1 MTCRGVADLI
11 RSQRA
16 ALALVGLFVATWA
29 GGCGGSD
36 QSAGG
41 GSATRTIHGTV
52 AGPAGVAMVRSSL
65 GEAPV
70 AGGRFA
76 IVGFEGRQLV
86 AAESADGVPMLLGWL
101 GDGAT
106 ELSPRSLAEVLVWL
120 ATLAPMAPPELQAEL
135 QALLADAA
143 ELDPLADAIAAAL
156 AGNPDAF
163 ATDQPTV
170 AQALADVLAALAA
183 AGTAERGSR
192 AAQIYV
198 DRLGRALLIN
208 PTDAKSGL
216 RLDTTGGLDTVT
228 VFNAYRRLTHVSI
241 DRVSTFDA
249 DGNETASTSHLTD
262 FELPAVQG
270 VSTTIGSFVDL
281 IWGRTAYGEVSSQAV
296 KLPNVDG
303 AAKTR
308 YELLVVGPGHLPGDG
323 DRMDAQERAK
333 QREVTQIFIA
343 RDVFLTLVLNWL
355 IPASGVQSVLGSEA
369 AKDATQDVVNLIGN
383 SVPGAWDKA
392 AGGDVSGALFDVYQA
407 LATSNSFRNALLQI
421 TLRLIAAR
429 FGKPAIEKLGDRV
442 ATLMKSMAVVDAALA
457 GFDVSQIGNAIANAA
472 IAEAWQVDVVRSAV
486 RLDPEQASIE
496 PRDIVE
502 LTVAVTDAPAGT
514 PFEYRY
520 STPGSAGQI
529 RNATQT
535 GTQITSSQP
544 TIIYEAGSDEGND
557 TVTVE
562 VFALAGPGGADREKV
577 GEATSMIE
585 VKHSAV
591 QVEPG
596 FREVEG
602 GQSVSL
608 KATVD
613 PAPAGPLRF
622 RWTTAAAH
630 GVLDGPLDGF
640 PQSFENVVDNGN
652 TNAVVYHSDPRA
664 DRVGTEEIRC
674 EVIDQEG
681 NTLGAD
687 SAFIEVKNEPDSQI
701 MVEEVETFDQP
712 SGASFRTISGLRHYV
727 FTAVRGDV
735 GYRQIY
741 RYADPNEDIP
751 STPKDGASFT
761 IRHGTSYRTP
771 AEFRAEF
778 PHSTLQ
784 LADDERVITFGIGS
798 RRFHMNDWD
807 QIPEFRADLEASAR
821 FWFDKI
827 DFEVQTID

>member
-1 MTCRGVADLI
+1 MTCHGVVDLV
-11 RSQRA
+11 RSRRVA
-16 ALALVGLFVATWA
+16 SALVGLLLAAWA

-36 QSAGG
+36 QPAGG
-41 GSATRTIHGTV
+41 GSATRSIDGTV
-52 AGPAGVAMVRSSL
+52 TGADGVAMVLTSL

-70 AGGRFA
+70 AGGRFSVA
-76 IVGFEGRQLV
+76 GFDGRQLV
-86 AAESADGVPMLLGWL
+86 AAESANGVPMLLGWL

-120 ATLAPMAPPELQAEL
+120 ATLASIAPPDLHAEL

-143 ELDPLADAIAAAL
+143 ELDPLADAVAAAL
-156 AGNPDAF
+156 ADDPDAF
-163 ATDQPTV
+163 ASDQPEV
-170 AQALADVLAALAA
+170 AAALAEVLAALAA

-192 AAQIYV
+192 AAQVYV
-198 DRLGRALLIN
+198 GRLSRALLIN

-216 RLDTTGGLDTVT
+216 RLDTTGGIDTVT

-249 DGNETASTSHLTD
+249 DGNETASPSHLTD

-303 AAKTR
+303 VAKTR

-323 DRMDAQERAK
+323 DRMDAQEQAK

-343 RDVFLTLVLNWL
+343 RDVILTLVLNWV

-392 AGGDVSGALFDVYQA
+392 AAGDVSGALFDIYHA
-407 LATSNSFRNALLQI
+407 LATSNSFRNALLQLA
-421 TLRLIAAR
+421 LRLIAAR
-429 FGKPAIEKLGDRV
+429 LGKTAVEKIGGRV
-442 ATLMKSMAVVDAALA
+442 ATLMKSMAAVDAALA
-457 GFDVSQIGNAIANAA
+457 GFDVTVIGSAIANSS
-472 IAEAWQVDVVRSAV
+472 IAEAWQVDVVRSSV

-496 PRDIVE
+496 PRGIVD
-502 LTVAVTDAPAGT
+502 LTASVTDAPDGT
-514 PFEYRY
+514 PFEYRF
-520 STPGSAGQI
+520 STPGNVGQI
-529 RNATQT
+529 RNATDT

-544 TIIYEAGSDEGND
+544 LIVYEAGSDEGSD

-562 VFALAGPGGADREKV
+562 VFALAGPGGAEREKV

-585 VKHSAV
+585 VEHSAV

-596 FREVEG
+596 FKEVEG

-630 GVLDGPLDGF
+630 GVLNGPLDDF
-640 PQSFENVVDNGN
+640 PQSFENLVDSGN
-652 TNAVVYHSDPRA
+652 SNTVVYRSDARA
-664 DRVGTEEIRC
+664 DRVGTEEVQC

-681 NTLGAD
+681 MTIGAD
-687 SAFIEVKNEPDSQI
+687 SAFIEVKNDPDSQI
-701 MVEEVETFDQP
+701 MVEEVEIFDQA
-712 SGASFRTISGLRHYV
+712 SGASFRTISGLRHYI

-735 GYRQIY
+735 DYRAVY
-741 RYADPNEDIP
+741 RYADPNESIP
-751 STPKDGASFT
+751 STPKDGESFT
-761 IRHGTSYRTP
+761 LRHGTHYRTP

-784 LADDERVITFGIGS
+784 LADDERVMTFGMSS

-807 QIPEFRADLEASAR
+807 EIPDFKADLDATAG